1 MDFVLTVDSSHLCI
15 AHLNRICS
23 ATSLKE
29 SNHPS
34 HWKDQITFCCHRAL
48 SLGTCYPILDG
59 GTSFHIMKLVAKK
72 KNTSSPYHLP
82 PNTHPRPNQL
92 PKRAKSREPKTRCRR
107 RWRELHPTY
116 VWDKVQGHLSATEKL
131 PVQWIGSQKQTT
143 EPLQTGW
150 LLAKLQSHHALY
162 WSFLVTGTTK
172 GKAKTS
178 YRF

>member
-1 MDFVLTVDSSHLCI
+1 MYMLSKYTTLGFCSNCRFFAPLYSTSIS
-15 AHLNRICS
+15 ICS

-29 SNHPS
+29 SNRPS
-34 HWKDQITFCCHRAL
+34 HWKDQITFWCHRAL
-48 SLGTCYPILDG
+48 PNKWEAITWDMLPHFGRGNLFSYLK
-59 GTSFHIMKLVAKK
+59 SVALKK
-72 KNTSSPYHLP
+72 KNFHLITFHQIP
-82 PNTHPRPNQL
+82 TREQNKL

-150 LLAKLQSHHALY
+150 LLAKL
-162 WSFLVTGTTK
+162 
-172 GKAKTS
+172 
-178 YRF
+178 